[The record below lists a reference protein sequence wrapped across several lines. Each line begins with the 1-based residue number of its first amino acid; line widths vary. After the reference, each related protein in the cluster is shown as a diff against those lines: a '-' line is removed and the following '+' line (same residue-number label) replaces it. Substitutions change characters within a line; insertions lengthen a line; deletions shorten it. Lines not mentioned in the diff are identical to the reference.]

1 MVKCFGNWP
10 DIINTGLEAGAHEIW
25 SSKSRFQ
32 RFTET
37 TLSWQGVK
45 TAEESAA
52 GDVHRSKAQG

>member
-10 DIINTGLEAGAHEIW
+10 DLINTGLEAGAHEIW

-37 TLSWQGVK
+37 ALSWQAVK
-45 TAEESAA
+45 TAEESAT
-52 GDVHRSKAQG
+52 GNFYRF